1 MQPSYQSK
9 AADQFTR
16 AARDLQESYFKALA
30 DSQAA
35 WLDAVRQAHAA
46 TVKLG
51 VTPASQIESAKF
63 EQGLLQ
69 LKGVFDL
76 NRKALEA
83 MVAV

>member
-9 AADQFTR
+9 AADQFTM
-16 AARDLQESYFKALA
+16 AARNLQDSYFKALS
-30 DSQAA
+30 DSQTA
-35 WLDAVRQAHAA
+35 WLEAVRQAHAGA
-46 TVKLG
+46 VKLG

-69 LKGVFDL
+69 LKGVLDL

-83 MVAV
+83 LVAI